1 MTREEVGITCYYN
14 YAVFYVTLGIWKGGG
29 TNVNREEDE
38 RLVVT
43 IRWANMDDFWIW
55 EPVTVSINL
64 TMMNNIRVMDK

>member
-1 MTREEVGITCYYN
+1 M
-14 YAVFYVTLGIWKGGG
+14 
-29 TNVNREEDE
+29 NREEDE